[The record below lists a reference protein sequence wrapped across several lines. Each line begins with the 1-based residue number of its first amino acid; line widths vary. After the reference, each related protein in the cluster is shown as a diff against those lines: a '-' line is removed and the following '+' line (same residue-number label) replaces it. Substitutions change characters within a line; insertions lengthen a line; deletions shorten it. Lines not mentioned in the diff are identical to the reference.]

1 VDALPG
7 SFNART
13 KLAGQIL
20 AGVAILKRIPAA
32 RLPMVEL
39 ATAAVYIGLLGFVV
53 YTGSDYVDAPRLER
67 IGRVPGVLHVVETGL
82 A

>member
-1 VDALPG
+1 M
-7 SFNART
+7 
-13 KLAGQIL
+13 
-20 AGVAILKRIPAA
+20 LKRIPAA